1 MLIKTALARF
11 SLRKAAGTGRV
22 RRGAV
27 LGAMFGAG
35 RGGNGFAST
44 GGGFVVFLS
53 PRWIF
58 PEWLAPAPLNELGT
72 RLSPSSRGSRRDFGL
87 FPTTTLLA
95 KFRRRIRR
103 AKRFPLGVPSL
114 AGSFPSGRALT
125 LAEGVVLFPWILL
138 LG

>member
-22 RRGAV
+22 RRGAA
-27 LGAMFGAG
+27 LGAMLGAG
-35 RGGNGFAST
+35 RRGNGFAPT
-44 GGGFVVFLS
+44 GGGFAVFSS
-53 PRWIF
+53 PRWFF
-58 PEWLAPAPLNELGT
+58 PGWLAPAPLNELST
-72 RLSPSSRGSRRDFGL
+72 RLSPSSGGSRRGFGL
-87 FPTTTLLA
+87 LPA

-114 AGSFPSGRALT
+114 AGRSPSGRALT